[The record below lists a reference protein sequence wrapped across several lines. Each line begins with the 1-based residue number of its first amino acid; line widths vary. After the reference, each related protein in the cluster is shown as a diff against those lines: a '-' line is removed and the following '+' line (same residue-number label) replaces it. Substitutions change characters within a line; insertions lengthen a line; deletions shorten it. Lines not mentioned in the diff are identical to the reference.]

1 MTPEQVALVQQ
12 TWTKVAPNAQVV
24 ADTFYNR
31 LFELNPGY
39 RNLFLGDAKLQ
50 GKKLTNMLNTVVANL
65 ERIEE
70 IIPVVESLG
79 RRHVSYGVTE
89 GDYAVVGEALLST
102 LEQGLGEDFTDDA
115 RDAWTSAYST
125 LASVMIGAA
134 RRGESMS
141 QATV

>member
-31 LFELNPGY
+31 LFELNPVY